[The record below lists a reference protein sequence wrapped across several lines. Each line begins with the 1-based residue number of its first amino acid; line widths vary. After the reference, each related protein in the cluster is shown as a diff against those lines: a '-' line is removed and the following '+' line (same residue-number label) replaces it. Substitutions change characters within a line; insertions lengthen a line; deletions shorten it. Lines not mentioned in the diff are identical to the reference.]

1 MPIRLWKVIAVAFA
15 VFLSAGCGFNLV
27 IDKDEEVKAA
37 WAEVEN
43 QYQRRAELVPN
54 LVNVVKGAANFE
66 QETLRQVV
74 EARSKVAGMK
84 VDAGVLDDPA
94 RFKQFEQAQAQL
106 SGALSRLL
114 VTVERYPDLKAT
126 AAFRDLQAQLEGTE
140 NRIAVARRRYIE
152 TVADYNKV
160 VLRFPSMIGAKL
172 RGKSVRPTFTTT
184 VAGADRAPEVKFE

>member
-1 MPIRLWKVIAVAFA
+1 MPIRLWKVTAVAFA
-15 VFLSAGCGFNLV
+15 VVLSAGCGFNLV

-66 QETLRQVV
+66 QETLRQVI

-172 RGKSVRPTFTTT
+172 RGKGVRPTFTTT